1 MVVNTE
7 LNIIDYIV
15 LVNEMVLEYFNDDGE
30 YQPHIGM
37 LNVMRL
43 FYNNCVVESKF
54 DNPHDI
60 VDAMDMEIIV
70 EDDDFLNTFND
81 ALVGNIP
88 GVRFDFANAYKD
100 AMDIVENKKH
110 SIERAVDSIKK
121 LLSSIFDIVNPLLTD
136 EHMDMVAEIAKNVG
150 NGNISAEAIVDA
162 YGKSKRFQQVINSKE
177 KKNIDTAT
185 TGLVSEMK
193 AYGVKEE
200 SINKDNIIPIDNSVK
215 K

>member
-1 MVVNTE
+1 MRKQKMVVNTE
-7 LNIIDYIV
+7 LNMIDYIV

-43 FYNNCVVESKF
+43 FYNSCVVESKF

-70 EDDDFLNTFND
+70 EDDDFLNAFND
-81 ALVGNIP
+81 ALVGNVP

-121 LLSSIFDIVNPLLTD
+121 LLSSILDVVNPLLTD
-136 EHMDMVAEIAKNVG
+136 EHMSMVSEIAKNVG

-177 KKNIDTAT
+177 KDESVDKNNVISIDHLA
-185 TGLVSEMK
+185 
-193 AYGVKEE
+193 
-200 SINKDNIIPIDNSVK
+200 K

>member
-1 MVVNTE
+1 MKKQKIIINTE
-7 LNIIDYIV
+7 LSMIDY
-15 LVNEMVLEYFNDDGE
+15 LVMVNNMVLEYFNDDGE

-43 FYNNCVVESKF
+43 FYNSCVVESKF

-60 VDAMDMEIIV
+60 VDAMDMEVIV
-70 EDDDFLNTFND
+70 EDDDFLNAFND
-81 ALVGNIP
+81 ALVGNVP

-121 LLSSIFDIVNPLLTD
+121 LLSSILDVVNPLLTD
-136 EHMDMVAEIAKNVG
+136 EHMSMVSEIAKNVG

-162 YGKSKRFQQVINSKE
+162 YGKSDRFKQVANKRR
-177 KKNIDTAT
+177 
-185 TGLVSEMK
+185 
-193 AYGVKEE
+193 KEE
-200 SINKDNIIPIDNSVK
+200 SDNQ
-215 K
+215 